1 MPNWCWNNIAI
12 VGNPNDLDQ
21 IVAKIEE
28 KNSFLEGLYPQN
40 MDWNYDHWVATY
52 GTKWSDDMKETNITR
67 VDPNVVTFGVETAWA
82 PPCEGLL
89 AISRFWPGCTFGIAY
104 SEPGMDF
111 VGYEIYNN
119 GAVDDEYSGNYPDL
133 GDWEN
138 DPDGCSDRQTEFE
151 SGITDQMFD
160 SIEKFVSGIKNVRML

>member
-52 GTKWSDDMKETNITR
+52 GTKWSDDMTETNITR

-89 AISRFWPGCTFGIAY
+89 AISRFWPRCTFGIAY

-119 GAVDDEYSGNYPDL
+119 GA
-133 GDWEN
+133 
-138 DPDGCSDRQTEFE
+138 DRQTEFE